1 MIESFE
7 NQLTNMK
14 EALTSKERMIH
25 NYENSM
31 ADLSSKM
38 NLLKKSIEEKVCL
51 CVLVIAIVMSEI
63 YY

>member
-1 MIESFE
+1 
-7 NQLTNMK
+7 MK